1 MRQQN
6 KFKETEIGNI
16 PEEWEVKELENLG
29 IVLTGKGTK
38 KLEIGKYPI
47 IGSNG
52 LLGYT
57 EDYLEDEDLI
67 FTGRV
72 GTIGRINFQKK
83 EKIWLSDNVLYF
95 KTKNIHLLNY
105 VYYYLK
111 KTDFSHLNVGSTQP
125 LVKQSDFKKIKIA
138 LPQTENELIKIAKI
152 LSDLDSKIELNC
164 QMDKTLEEIGQ
175 ALFKHWFIDFE
186 FPNEKGKPYKSSGG
200 EMADSE
206 LGEIPKEWEVKN
218 LGEIIEL
225 GYGKGLR
232 ENRRKNGVYPVVGSS
247 GIVGFHDEYLV
258 QGPGIVIG
266 RKGTIGEV
274 IWVNSNFFPI
284 DTTFYVASK
293 IGKVDLY
300 YFYYLLLT
308 QDFPRIGSDSAVPG
322 LNRNFA
328 YMNLKPAPPVD
339 LINKFNHI
347 CKSLFE
353 MMALKKEEISVLGR
367 VCDSLLPKLMSG
379 QIRVPAE

>member
-1 MRQQN
+1 
-6 KFKETEIGNI
+6 
-16 PEEWEVKELENLG
+16 
-29 IVLTGKGTK
+29 
-38 KLEIGKYPI
+38 
-47 IGSNG
+47 
-52 LLGYT
+52 
-57 EDYLEDEDLI
+57 
-67 FTGRV
+67 
-72 GTIGRINFQKK
+72 
-83 EKIWLSDNVLYF
+83 
-95 KTKNIHLLNY
+95 
-105 VYYYLK
+105 
-111 KTDFSHLNVGSTQP
+111 
-125 LVKQSDFKKIKIA
+125 
-138 LPQTENELIKIAKI
+138 
-152 LSDLDSKIELNC
+152 
-164 QMDKTLEEIGQ
+164 MDKTLEEIGQ